1 MGGPRARPVSS
12 LPRLP
17 RALAAAVNSYM
28 KERRPL
34 RAQCL
39 LSSREFSGAI
49 TAGSRAGAE
58 VTTTSR
64 ESHGPFTHCAYTM
77 AGGGAGG
84 NLYSIQQG
92 AGVCLFSGEG
102 GGFFGRAVRMAKRLR
117 SAGVAA
123 PFTESARI
131 RDILADFEKGAG
143 VQLWHKKSVRRA
155 VGAAPRTTVEWD
167 RPARGRRYKSV
178 GEAFADA
185 DKSGMAIESLRAFT
199 DKSGGPDVTVSRGGL
214 VTVHAGDIRGVYD
227 NVLRPIIGGGI
238 DRRDIFSGRSRSER
252 PDREP
257 RPLLVEYKRPVL
269 AGEGDRRRLCGL
281 FERYPN
287 CNYGIVHAG
296 SSHVYISIVD
306 RTDNSTV
313 AVRSVG
319 DSALAIIPQIRTTGA
334 SLLRLTA
341 FLAAEFCEGAIG
353 EYGR

>member
-17 RALAAAVNSYM
+17 RALAAAVNSM

-49 TAGSRAGAE
+49 TAGSCAGAE

-64 ESHGPFTHCAYTM
+64 ESHGPFAYCAYTM

-84 NLYSIQQG
+84 KLYSIQHG

-117 SAGVAA
+117 PVVMA

-167 RPARGRRYKSV
+167 RPARSRKYKSV

-185 DKSGMAIESLRAFT
+185 DKSGMAIESLRAFA

-214 VTVHAGDIRGVYD
+214 VTVHAGDIRRRVRQRAAPDHRRRDRPARHLFGAQPKRAPRQGAEAPAGRVQEARAGRRGGQEKA
-227 NVLRPIIGGGI
+227 LRPV
-238 DRRDIFSGRSRSER
+238 RKVSE
-252 PDREP
+252 
-257 RPLLVEYKRPVL
+257 LQL
-269 AGEGDRRRLCGL
+269 
-281 FERYPN
+281 
-287 CNYGIVHAG
+287 
-296 SSHVYISIVD
+296 
-306 RTDNSTV
+306 
-313 AVRSVG
+313 
-319 DSALAIIPQIRTTGA
+319 
-334 SLLRLTA
+334 
-341 FLAAEFCEGAIG
+341 
-353 EYGR
+353 

>member
-28 KERRPL
+28 KECRSL

-64 ESHGPFTHCAYTM
+64 KSHGPFAYCAYSM
-77 AGGGAGG
+77 AGKGAGG

-117 SAGVAA
+117 PAGVSA
-123 PFTESARI
+123 PFTESAKI
-131 RDILADFEKGAG
+131 RDILAGLEKGAD
-143 VQLWHKKSVRRA
+143 VQLWHKKSVRRT
-155 VGAAPRTTVEWD
+155 VGAAPKTTVEWD
-167 RPARGRRYKSV
+167 RPAKGRRHKSV

-185 DKSGMAIESLRAFT
+185 EKRGMVIESLRAFA
-199 DKSGGPDVTVSRGGL
+199 DKSGGPDVTVSRGGQ
-214 VTVHAGDIRGVYD
+214 VTVHAGDIRDVYD

-238 DRRDIFSGRSRSER
+238 ERRDIFSGRSRSER

-257 RPLLVEYKRPVL
+257 RPLLVEYKWPVL
-269 AGEGDRRRLCGL
+269 AGEEDKKRLCGL

-296 SSHVYISIVD
+296 SSHVYVSIVD
-306 RTDNSTV
+306 RTDDSAV

-341 FLAAEFCEGAIG
+341 FLATEFCEGAIG
-353 EYGR
+353 EYGL

>member
-17 RALAAAVNSYM
+17 RALAAAVNSCM

-49 TAGSRAGAE
+49 AAGSRAGAE

-64 ESHGPFTHCAYTM
+64 TSHGPFTHCAYTM

-84 NLYSIQQG
+84 KIYSIQQG
-92 AGVCLFSGEG
+92 AGVCLFGGEG

-117 SAGVAA
+117 PVVMA

-131 RDILADFEKGAG
+131 RDILADFEKNAG

-167 RPARGRRYKSV
+167 RPARGRRYKSA

-185 DKSGMAIESLRAFT
+185 DKDGMAIESLRAFA

-214 VTVHAGDIRGVYD
+214 VTVHAGNIRDVYD
-227 NVLRPIIGGGI
+227 NVLRPIICGGI
-238 DRRDIFSGRSRSER
+238 ERRDIFSGRGRSER
-252 PDREP
+252 PDRKP

-269 AGEGDRRRLCGL
+269 AGEGDRKRLCGL
-281 FERYPN
+281 FERYLN

-306 RTDNSTV
+306 RTDDSAV

-341 FLAAEFCEGAIG
+341 FLATKFCEGAIG

>member
-1 MGGPRARPVSS
+1 MGGPRTRPVSS

-17 RALAAAVNSYM
+17 RALAAAVNSM

-49 TAGSRAGAE
+49 TAGSCAGAE

-64 ESHGPFTHCAYTM
+64 ESHGPFAYCAYTM

-84 NLYSIQQG
+84 KLYSIQHG

-117 SAGVAA
+117 PVVMA

-167 RPARGRRYKSV
+167 RPARSRKYKSV

-185 DKSGMAIESLRAFT
+185 DKSGMAIESLRAFA

-214 VTVHAGDIRGVYD
+214 VTVHAGDIRDVYD

-269 AGEGDRRRLCGL
+269 AGEEDKKRLCGL

-296 SSHVYISIVD
+296 SSHVYISMVD
-306 RTDNSTV
+306 RTDNSAV
-313 AVRSVG
+313 AVRSMG
-319 DSALAIIPQIRTTGA
+319 DSALAIIPQIETSEA

-341 FLAAEFCEGAIG
+341 FLATEFCEGAIG